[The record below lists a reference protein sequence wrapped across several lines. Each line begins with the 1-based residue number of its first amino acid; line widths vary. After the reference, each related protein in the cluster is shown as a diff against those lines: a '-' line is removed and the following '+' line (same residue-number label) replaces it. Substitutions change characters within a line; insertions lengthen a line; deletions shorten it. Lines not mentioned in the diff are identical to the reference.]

1 MTQQDGAHHLVQR
14 VHRVPPRL
22 LHHQRFHAV
31 QVCRNQLFLHLV
43 QVVHGHV
50 LHLAERAL
58 PAGPHEGPVWC
69 LPTRRPEERPAEL
82 SPLGRAHS
90 QKREA
95 MLHVG
100 RHLRRPAGLGGRLQD
115 GEDLVCIHDG
125 QRPPYA
131 RHLSGGYGQYATSPD
146 RGLVAPDRYPSISP
160 NATRCRPWASKLSSD
175 SHFSRR
181 RFTRGHSESS
191 IEYQQ
196 VSRLRPL
203 YTMAWRNMPS

>member
-14 VHRVPPRL
+14 IHRVPPRL
-22 LHHQRFHAV
+22 LHHQRFHTV
-31 QVCRNQLFLHLV
+31 QVRRSQLLLHLI
-43 QVVHGHV
+43 QVIHGHV

-58 PAGPHEGPVWC
+58 PAGPHEGPVRC
-69 LPTRRPEERPAEL
+69 LPTRRPKEWSAEL
-82 SPLGRAHS
+82 SPLGRAHP

-125 QRPPYA
+125 W
-131 RHLSGGYGQYATSPD
+131 
-146 RGLVAPDRYPSISP
+146 RYPSMSRS
-160 NATRCRPWASKLSSD
+160 ATRCRPSASKLSSD
-175 SHFSRR
+175 SHLSRR